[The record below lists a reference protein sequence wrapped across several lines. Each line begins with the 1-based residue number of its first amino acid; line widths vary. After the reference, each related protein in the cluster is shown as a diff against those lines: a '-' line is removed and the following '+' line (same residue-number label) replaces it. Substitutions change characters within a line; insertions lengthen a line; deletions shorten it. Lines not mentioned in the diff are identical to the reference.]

1 MAIWL
6 FAFLIHEQ
14 ADKDIS
20 SMVPNHIIDKVIDK
34 IKKPVMKLN
43 ESITATKS
51 FLNAMT
57 QQQALE
63 LVSLQDSIKQ
73 HSDIVE
79 TLADCSERLNQA
91 SNQHVWVTFI
101 IILLYRHQPA
111 CGTPTFKFDPTI
123 HNIIFDNCKYM
134 QKVVVH

>member
-20 SMVPNHIIDKVIDK
+20 SMLPNQIIDKVIDK
-34 IKKPVMKLN
+34 IKKPVVKLN

-73 HSDIVE
+73 HSFIVK
-79 TLADCSERLNQA
+79 TLADSLERFNQT

-111 CGTPTFKFDPTI
+111 CGTPNFKFGPTI
-123 HNIIFDNCKYM
+123 HNIIFDICKSL
-134 QKVVVH
+134 